1 MEMVSYLESNNEESL
16 ANYQKLLKNNQYFLV
31 SKSKESPSLFPS
43 SEENGKLITF
53 LYFKK

>member
-1 MEMVSYLESNNEESL
+1 MVSYLESNNEESL
-16 ANYQKLLKNNQYFLV
+16 ANYQKLLKNNQDFLV